1 MNNRFGLFG
10 GISVAV
16 AMSVSVISAQEKQ
29 SAPDNV
35 MFYKVEQERIMQG
48 QPPMP
53 LRDDFVFFASEMS
66 FDGKLVK
73 GAPYSAEAITES
85 TQTLSDGNRI
95 VNKSTASIY
104 RDSEG
109 RTRREQS
116 LRAIGPY
123 ANDGAPS
130 QTIHLSDPVAGVSY
144 VLNPST
150 QVAWKMPPMRFTFNF
165 KTPPPDGS
173 AVGGQVK
180 GSFQSKTP
188 PPDPTSAGPDAKTF
202 QIELHSDGVMDSKM
216 TKAGVAM
223 KLLDKNSRN
232 AKTESLGK
240 QEIGGIEAE
249 GTKTTVTIPAGEIG
263 NERAIEIISERWYS
277 PELQIVVMTKHID
290 PRFGENSYRLANIDR
305 TEPARSLFEVPAGYR
320 IEEGPGPG
328 IGPMG
333 PMAPGQRVRTRRPAD
348 EQ

>member
-1 MNNRFGLFG
+1 MKNRFGLFG
-10 GISVAV
+10 GISLAV
-16 AMSVSVISAQEKQ
+16 VMSVSVISAQERRP
-29 SAPDNV
+29 A
-35 MFYKVEQERIMQG
+35 
-48 QPPMP
+48 MP
-53 LRDDFVFFASEMS
+53 VGGDFVFFASEMS

-85 TQTLSDGNRI
+85 TQTLGDGNRI

-150 QVAWKMPPMRFTFNF
+150 QVAWKMPPMRFTFDF
-165 KTPPPDGS
+165 KTPSPDGS
-173 AVGGQVK
+173 SVGGPVK
-180 GSFQSKTP
+180 RSFQSKMP
-188 PPDPTSAGPDAKTF
+188 PPDPTSAGPDAEGTF
-202 QIELHSDGVMDSKM
+202 EIELHSDGAMDRKM

-223 KLLDKNSRN
+223 KLLDKNRRN
-232 AKTESLGK
+232 GKTESLGK
-240 QEIGGIEAE
+240 QDIGGVEAE
-249 GTKTTVTIPAGEIG
+249 GTRTTVTIPAGEIG
-263 NERAIEIISERWYS
+263 NERPIEIVSERWYS
-277 PELQIVVMTKHID
+277 PELQIVVMTKHLD
-290 PRFGENSYRLANIDR
+290 PRFGENSYRLTNIDR

-320 IEEGPGPG
+320 IEEGPSPG
-328 IGPMG
+328 MGPMG
-333 PMAPGQRVRTRRPAD
+333 PGQKVRTRRPAG